1 MYLRTLGIC
10 VLKYMNLVMLVFLL
24 QQDSMASSLKKEQS
38 KIRSTDMSL
47 MVKRVIRGRIH
58 HAIHEYTKGNNI
70 YIQR

>member
-1 MYLRTLGIC
+1 
-10 VLKYMNLVMLVFLL
+10 MLVFLL